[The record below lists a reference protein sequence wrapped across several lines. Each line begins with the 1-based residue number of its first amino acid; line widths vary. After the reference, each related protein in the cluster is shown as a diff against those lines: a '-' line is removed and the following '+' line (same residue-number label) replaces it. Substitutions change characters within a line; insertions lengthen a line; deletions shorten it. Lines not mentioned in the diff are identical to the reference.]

1 MHRRINV
8 CWSQKMKYKVN
19 HFSYIRLFRLENIW
33 TIIVLLL
40 FIKPQI
46 ADDIGILDLFFNV
59 GYHSI
64 YYAYTKC
71 MTINLLRE
79 DI

>member
-1 MHRRINV
+1 
-8 CWSQKMKYKVN
+8 MKYKVN

-59 GYHSI
+59 GRVGVSFI
-64 YYAYTKC
+64 Y
-71 MTINLLRE
+71 LL
-79 DI
+79 